1 MIIGHWEID
10 NFMSTIYIL
19 WFRQLKR
26 FVRTRTRIIGALGQ
40 PIIFLLAI
48 GFGLNPVF
56 QKAEGGNYI
65 QFLAPGV
72 IVMSVLFTSIFT
84 GIEIIWDKQFGFL
97 KETFVAPVPR
107 WQILLGKVLG
117 GATVAMIQGFLVFI
131 ITLIAGFR
139 PISWFSLPLAFIF
152 LFLVAI
158 VSATLGAAMAVR
170 LDDMQAFPLIF
181 NFLVQ
186 PLFFLSGAIF
196 PLKNLPLI
204 LDFLTKINPF
214 SYGVDGLRYAFSGV
228 NAFSPWTSA
237 LVLVGVFIVLMG
249 VGVYQFSKVQL

>member
-1 MIIGHWEID
+1 M
-10 NFMSTIYIL
+10 TAIYIL
-19 WFRQLKR
+19 WKRQLIR
-26 FVRTRTRIIGALGQ
+26 FVRTRSRIIGALGQ

-56 QKAEGGNYI
+56 QKAGGGNYI

-84 GIEIIWDKQFGFL
+84 GLEIIWDKQFGFL

-131 ITLIAGFR
+131 ITFIAGFR
-139 PISWFSLPLAFIF
+139 PVSWFSLPLAFLF
-152 LFLVAI
+152 LFLVAM
-158 VSATLGAAMAVR
+158 VSATFGAAMAAR

-196 PLKNLPLI
+196 PLKNLPAMLNVI
-204 LDFLTKINPF
+204 TKINPF

-228 NAFSPWTSA
+228 NTFSPITSI
-237 LVLVGVFIVLMG
+237 LVLSGVFIVLIA
-249 VGVYQFSKVQL
+249 VGIYQFSKVQL